1 VEEYTP
7 VGAKSLT
14 KGRGNKFRV
23 IYSPEVY
30 EGKTTQSQMGTQ
42 IRASTQ
48 MTIFAY
54 LFALALCVSAPTL
67 SAGDACCAAD
77 RTAPTAPKDSAWREK
92 ARTDYPLKTC
102 VVSGEELGGM
112 GESEDYIY
120 RQKGK
125 PDRLVRFCCGK
136 CKSKFEKDPARYLK
150 VIDEAGAKAGKP

>member
-1 VEEYTP
+1 
-7 VGAKSLT
+7 
-14 KGRGNKFRV
+14 
-23 IYSPEVY
+23 
-30 EGKTTQSQMGTQ
+30 
-42 IRASTQ
+42 

-54 LFALALCVSAPTL
+54 LFTLALCVSAPIL

-77 RTAPTAPKDSAWREK
+77 KTTSTAPKDSAWMEK
-92 ARTDYPLKTC
+92 ARTEYPLKTC

-112 GESEDYIY
+112 GESKDYIY
-120 RQKGK
+120 RQEGK